1 MLLNMKLKNKV
12 VLITGASSGIG
23 EASAKAFAAEGANLI
38 LTARRI
44 DRLVNLKNY
53 IQSKFDVNIHNIQ
66 LDVRSYEQ
74 VEEQLNSL
82 PDEFK
87 DVDILINNA
96 GKALGTEKI
105 QDGLLENWEEMIDTN
120 IKGLLYVTRIV
131 VPKMIE
137 RKEGHIINIGSIAGH
152 EVYVGGNV
160 YCASKYAVRALSK
173 GMSLDLNGT
182 GIRVTSID
190 PGMVETEFSVVRFK
204 GDTEKAN
211 NVYKGIEPLIADDI
225 ADIALF
231 AATRP
236 SNVALQTIVVT
247 PTAQASPSVV
257 SRK

>member
-1 MLLNMKLKNKV
+1 MKLKNKI

-23 EASAKAFAAEGANLI
+23 EGCANAFASEGANLI
-38 LTARRI
+38 LTARRLE
-44 DRLVNLKNY
+44 RLDNLKKD
-53 IQSKFDVNIHNIQ
+53 IQNKYDVNIHNIQ
-66 LDVRSYEQ
+66 LDVRSFED
-74 VEEQLNSL
+74 VESQLNSL
-82 PDEFK
+82 PTEFSNI
-87 DVDILINNA
+87 DILINNA

-137 RKEGHIINIGSIAGH
+137 RGEGHIINIGSIAGH
-152 EVYVGGNV
+152 EVYIGGNV

-173 GMSLDLNGT
+173 GMLLDLNGT

-190 PGMVETEFSVVRFK
+190 PGMVETEFSIVRFK
-204 GDTEKAN
+204 GDIQKADS
-211 NVYKGIEPLIADDI
+211 VYKGLEPLIAENI

-231 AATRP
+231 SATRP
-236 SNVALQTIVVT
+236 SNVNLQTIIVT
-247 PTAQASPSVV
+247 PTAQASPTIV